1 MKRPEVTDRA
11 QILLDELLRAVEQV
25 KAARRMEDDEYE
37 AQSLARLDRAWREL
51 NRERRRDS

>member
-1 MKRPEVTDRA
+1 MKRPEVTGRA